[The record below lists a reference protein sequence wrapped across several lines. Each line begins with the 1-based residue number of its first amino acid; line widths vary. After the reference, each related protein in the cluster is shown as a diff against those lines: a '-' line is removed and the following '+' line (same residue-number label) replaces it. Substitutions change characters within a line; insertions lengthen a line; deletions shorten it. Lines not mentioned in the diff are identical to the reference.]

1 MNRDLI
7 FLILLLALFSVAVVS
22 ANENVT
28 VEGQTVSQ
36 AIDELSAVEEIENT
50 ANESLLSSDNVVQS
64 TDIVAKDVRTYYKE
78 DFQLVGYLKD
88 SNSQP
93 ISKKKVSI
101 SINNKDYYRITDNLG
116 KVVLK
121 LNLKPGTY
129 TASFKFLGDENY
141 AASSTKATVNVDKAA
156 LLITAKNYRTY
167 FESGF
172 YFKAKV
178 TNKIT
183 KNPVKGIKVA
193 FKVYSNHKSKT
204 YYATT
209 DDNGVAVLKK
219 NLKAGSY
226 KVVTSIK
233 NKNAVSKKKKAKLT
247 IKQTEEFGCSSL
259 YVQVSGTESVV
270 GFRRDTTNARAL
282 HIVKCKLN
290 GKTAVKQYK
299 KKSYFFHII
308 ATCDGWMIGTGGA
321 DNPTINHAIEKLAGK
336 MSKEGKIKKS
346 YLKKIRTYERRL
358 GIGHFSI
365 KAPNG
370 KYALVWAKGIFTGKL
385 KSGEYLCAPNA
396 MSMFKHG
403 KWSKFSKDPAKAAIK
418 IAATD
423 SFGVNRRDATAF
435 HWKAITKEGK
445 TTSTLKVYA
454 ANDNGKLVGR
464 STGYLKDN
472 IYFKGKF
479 ISKNKLPSTPS
490 SKFLG
495 THKLGNIDKLIKTYT
510 TVKAPDLI
518 KSVNETGTL
527 NITVKNKKT
536 GKVIKDLK
544 LKIKI
549 GNKIYSVTT
558 NSKGVAKFNPE
569 SLDAGKYNVTIY
581 TNSIK
586 YKVSAK
592 STITIA

>member
-1 MNRDLI
+1 MNRYLI
-7 FLILLLALFSVAVVS
+7 FLILLLSFFSVAAIS

-28 VEGQTVSQ
+28 LDNQTLFQSG
-36 AIDELSAVEEIENT
+36 DELSVVYE
-50 ANESLLSSDNVVQS
+50 VQS
-64 TDIVAKDVRTYYKE
+64 TVNESFEPSDAKQSTKIVAKDVKTYYK
-78 DFQLVGYLKD
+78 DNFQLIGYLKD
-88 SNSQP
+88 CNNQP
-93 ISKKKVSI
+93 ISNKKVSV
-101 SINNKDYYRITDNLG
+101 SINDKNYYKITDNVG

-129 TASFKFLGDENY
+129 TASFKFLGDDGY
-141 AASSTKATVNVDKAA
+141 AASATKAMVKVDKAT
-156 LLITAKNYRTY
+156 LSINAKNYRTY

-178 TNKIT
+178 TNKMT
-183 KNPVKGIKVA
+183 KNPVKGIKVS

-209 DDNGVAVLKK
+209 DDNGIAVLKK
-219 NLKAGSY
+219 NLKVGSY
-226 KVVTSIK
+226 KVAVSIK
-233 NKNAVSKKKKAKLT
+233 NKNAISKKKKVKLT

-282 HIVKCKLN
+282 HIVKYKLN

-299 KKSYFFHII
+299 KNSYFFHII
-308 ATCDGWMIGTGGA
+308 ATCDGWMAGTGGV
-321 DNPTINHAIEKLAGK
+321 DNPTINHAIEKIVGK
-336 MSKEGKIKKS
+336 MVKEGKIKKS
-346 YLKKIRTYERRL
+346 YLKKIRSYERRL

-370 KYALVWAKGIFTGKL
+370 KYALVWARGILTGKL
-385 KSGEYLCAPNA
+385 KSGEYLCAPNK

-403 KWSKFSKDPAKAAIK
+403 KWAKFSKDPAKAAIK
-418 IAATD
+418 IAAKD
-423 SFGVNRRDATAF
+423 SFGINRRDVTAF
-435 HWKAITKEGK
+435 HWKATTKLGK
-445 TTSTLKVYA
+445 TNSTLKVYA

-464 STGYLKDN
+464 HTGYLKDN

-510 TVKAPDLI
+510 TVKAPNLI

-536 GKVIKDLK
+536 GKVIKNLK

-549 GNKIYSVTT
+549 GNKTYSVTT

-569 SLDAGKYNVTIY
+569 SLDVGEYNVTIY

-592 STITIA
+592 STIAIA

>member
-1 MNRDLI
+1 
-7 FLILLLALFSVAVVS
+7 
-22 ANENVT
+22 
-28 VEGQTVSQ
+28 
-36 AIDELSAVEEIENT
+36 
-50 ANESLLSSDNVVQS
+50 
-64 TDIVAKDVRTYYKE
+64 
-78 DFQLVGYLKD
+78 
-88 SNSQP
+88 
-93 ISKKKVSI
+93 
-101 SINNKDYYRITDNLG
+101 
-116 KVVLK
+116 
-121 LNLKPGTY
+121 
-129 TASFKFLGDENY
+129 
-141 AASSTKATVNVDKAA
+141 
-156 LLITAKNYRTY
+156 
-167 FESGF
+167 
-172 YFKAKV
+172 
-178 TNKIT
+178 
-183 KNPVKGIKVA
+183 
-193 FKVYSNHKSKT
+193 
-204 YYATT
+204 
-209 DDNGVAVLKK
+209 
-219 NLKAGSY
+219 
-226 KVVTSIK
+226 
-233 NKNAVSKKKKAKLT
+233 
-247 IKQTEEFGCSSL
+247 
-259 YVQVSGTESVV
+259 
-270 GFRRDTTNARAL
+270 
-282 HIVKCKLN
+282 
-290 GKTAVKQYK
+290 
-299 KKSYFFHII
+299 
-308 ATCDGWMIGTGGA
+308 
-321 DNPTINHAIEKLAGK
+321 

-370 KYALVWAKGIFTGKL
+370 KYALVWAHGIFTGKL

-396 MSMFKHG
+396 MSMFKYG

-435 HWKAITKEGK
+435 HWKATTKEGK

-495 THKLGNIDKLIKTYT
+495 TYKLGNIDKLIKTYT

-569 SLDAGKYNVTIY
+569 SLDVGKYNVTIY

-592 STITIA
+592 STITIV

>member
-1 MNRDLI
+1 
-7 FLILLLALFSVAVVS
+7 
-22 ANENVT
+22 
-28 VEGQTVSQ
+28 
-36 AIDELSAVEEIENT
+36 
-50 ANESLLSSDNVVQS
+50 
-64 TDIVAKDVRTYYKE
+64 
-78 DFQLVGYLKD
+78 
-88 SNSQP
+88 
-93 ISKKKVSI
+93 
-101 SINNKDYYRITDNLG
+101 
-116 KVVLK
+116 
-121 LNLKPGTY
+121 
-129 TASFKFLGDENY
+129 
-141 AASSTKATVNVDKAA
+141 
-156 LLITAKNYRTY
+156 
-167 FESGF
+167 
-172 YFKAKV
+172 
-178 TNKIT
+178 
-183 KNPVKGIKVA
+183 
-193 FKVYSNHKSKT
+193 
-204 YYATT
+204 
-209 DDNGVAVLKK
+209 
-219 NLKAGSY
+219 
-226 KVVTSIK
+226 
-233 NKNAVSKKKKAKLT
+233 
-247 IKQTEEFGCSSL
+247 
-259 YVQVSGTESVV
+259 
-270 GFRRDTTNARAL
+270 
-282 HIVKCKLN
+282 
-290 GKTAVKQYK
+290 
-299 KKSYFFHII
+299 
-308 ATCDGWMIGTGGA
+308 
-321 DNPTINHAIEKLAGK
+321 
-336 MSKEGKIKKS
+336 
-346 YLKKIRTYERRL
+346 L

-569 SLDAGKYNVTIY
+569 SLDVGEYNVTIY

>member
-1 MNRDLI
+1 MNRHLI
-7 FLILLLALFSVAVVS
+7 FLILLLAFFSVAIVS

-28 VEGQTVSQ
+28 ADEQTVLQS
-36 AIDELSAVEEIENT
+36 AEELPVLEEIENT
-50 ANESLLSSDNVVQS
+50 ANESSVGDAYQS
-64 TDIVAKDVRTYYKE
+64 TEIVTKDVRTYYKE

-93 ISKKKVSI
+93 ISNKKVSI
-101 SINNKDYYRITDNLG
+101 SINNKNYNRITDNLG

-129 TASFKFLGDENY
+129 AASFKFLGDENY
-141 AASSTKATVNVDKAA
+141 TTSSAKATVNVNKAT
-156 LLITAKNYRTY
+156 LMIGAKNYKTY

-172 YFKAKV
+172 YFKAKI

-219 NLKAGSY
+219 NLKVGSY

-233 NKNAVSKKKKAKLT
+233 NKNVKSKKKRATLT
-247 IKQTEEFGCSSL
+247 IKQTKEFGCSSL

-282 HIVKCKLN
+282 HIVKYKLN

-299 KKSYFFHII
+299 KSSYFFHMI
-308 ATCDGWMIGTGGA
+308 ATCDGWMAGNGGV
-321 DNPTINHAIEKLAGK
+321 DNPTINHAIEKLVGK
-336 MSKEGKIKKS
+336 MVKEGKIKNA
-346 YLKKIRTYERRL
+346 YLKKIRSYERRL

-370 KYALVWAKGIFTGKL
+370 KYAIVWARGIFTGKL

-403 KWSKFSKDPAKAAIK
+403 KWAKFSKDPAKAAIK
-418 IAATD
+418 IAAKD
-423 SFGVNRRDATAF
+423 SFGFNRRDVTAF
-435 HWKAITKEGK
+435 HWKATTKEGK
-445 TTSTLKVYA
+445 TNSTLKVYA

-495 THKLGNIDKLIKTYT
+495 TYKFGNIDKLIKTYT
-510 TVKAPDLI
+510 TVKAPGLV
-518 KSVNETGTL
+518 KMANETGTL

-536 GKVIKDLK
+536 GKAIKDLN

-549 GNKIYSVTT
+549 GNMTYSVTT
-558 NSKGVAKFNPE
+558 NSKGIAMFDPE
-569 SLDAGKYNVTIY
+569 SLDAGDYKVAIY

-592 STITIA
+592 STITIT